1 MGWQD
6 WASVVGGVV
15 GITVD
20 MAHKSRSTAS
30 DQANDRNSTESQAQ
44 QQYDG
49 QRRTANTNYDQL
61 KSEHTGGYDAPVV
74 VGDKLEPFSTWQH
87 SRIWDAL
94 NDAATPT
101 TAAAINDAA
110 TTWSKLA
117 DDTDTARNEFSKNV
131 NQSVQD
137 KMQGKSAGAFIDSTN
152 QFCTELGKLTVAQR
166 LVSRGLAYH
175 ADYLGQAK
183 DSIGP
188 PPGSGGITDKVVEH
202 LPFQGVFKGPHYR
215 QQEAEHEAQ
224 RVMTDVY
231 QKNIVSQVDNAR
243 PVLPTPT
250 STVNSGI
257 SLSGNS
263 LSSVPGNS
271 NSSNNTHTNG
281 FTNGSGV
288 GSGSGTDSGS
298 GDSGSGAS
306 GSPYS
311 FSGTS
316 GNTNTA
322 GYQNSSG
329 LSSSL
334 SGLSTTPSDYSGT
347 GTGTGSGSGGLG
359 TGGIGSTNG
368 GGQGQSIGRGT
379 TTGTTSTATT
389 TAAAASTRG
398 ASSMT
403 GMPHAGKGKSEDDES
418 THQTKDYLIYD
429 RGTELLG
436 TLPPALPPGGVIG
449 G

>member
-30 DQANDRNSTESQAQ
+30 DQANDRNSTESKAQ

-49 QRRTANTNYDQL
+49 QRRVANTNYDQL
-61 KSEHTGGYDAPVV
+61 KSEHTGGYDTPVV
-74 VGDKLEPFSTWQH
+74 VGDKLEAFNTWQH
-87 SRIWDAL
+87 SRIWNAL
-94 NDAATPT
+94 NDAVSPT
-101 TAAAINDAA
+101 TASAINDAA

-117 DDTDTARNEFSKNV
+117 DDTDTARNEFIKNV
-131 NQSVQD
+131 DQSVQE
-137 KMQGKSAGAFIDSTN
+137 KMKGKSAAAFIDSTH

-183 DSIGP
+183 DSVGP

-202 LPFQGVFKGPHYR
+202 LPFQGMFKGPHYR

-224 RVMTDVY
+224 RVMSDVY

-243 PVLPTPT
+243 PILPTPS
-250 STVNSGI
+250 STVNSGN
-257 SLSGNS
+257 SLSGNN
-263 LSSVPGNS
+263 LSGNGISSSGPGGTWNS
-271 NSSNNTHTNG
+271 GSANS
-281 FTNGSGV
+281 GSGI

-298 GDSGSGAS
+298 GYSG
-306 GSPYS
+306 
-311 FSGTS
+311 SGTS
-316 GNTNTA
+316 GNSWSGTSGNGTNTA
-322 GYQNSSG
+322 GYQNTSG
-329 LSSSL
+329 LGSSL

-347 GTGTGSGSGGLG
+347 GTGTGSGGYGGGGISGLG
-359 TGGIGSTNG
+359 STG
-368 GGQGQSIGRGT
+368 GGQGGSVTGT
-379 TTGTTSTATT
+379 TTGTTTTGT
-389 TAAAASTRG
+389 TAAANAAKANGTN
-398 ASSMT
+398 SMT
-403 GMPHAGKGKSEDDES
+403 GMPHANKGKSDEES
-418 THQTKDYLIYD
+418 THQTKDYLVYD
-429 RGTELLG
+429 RGSELLG